1 MSNFV
6 QANPE
11 SNIAKIRAID
21 DSGCRLYLEFPNG
34 TFTTV
39 VNEEPFEYAVGS
51 IVFVGIN
58 TNFIDSAPDSL
69 WPDQSFVGVVRLKL
83 SDVTI
88 VDFGGRPI
96 KIPTSQTDYSEGNT
110 VEATNSFGVIRVLAE
125 EPIKYIDL
133 PGIDSKV
140 IGTFKT
146 EKDTIKETFDDF
158 GGLKDVVQRARKLIE
173 VPLKHQAELATIG
186 TRAIKGVLFTGQPG
200 TGKTMLARIIA
211 KSTQSVFYEI
221 SGPAI
226 FSKWYGQ
233 SEELLRKM
241 FEDAEQQE
249 RAIIFFDEIDSVAG
263 QRADESHEVS
273 RRVVAQLLTL
283 MDGFKKNNVVVIAAS
298 NRPQDIDA
306 ALRRPGR
313 FDWEINFPLPNRL
326 ERELILQV
334 ATKRFNISDNLPHAW
349 VAQKTEGW
357 SAADLAAIWTEAGL
371 LAAAD
376 DRSVILAE
384 DYVGGFELVSAQKH
398 RTVKLSMKGN
408 TK

>member
-1 MSNFV
+1 MSNFE
-6 QANPE
+6 QINPV
-11 SNIAKIRAID
+11 SNIAKIRAVD
-21 DSGCRLYLEFPNG
+21 DNGCRLYLEFPNG
-34 TFTTV
+34 AFTTV
-39 VNEEPFEYAVGS
+39 VNEEPFEYTVGS
-51 IVFVGIN
+51 IVLVGIN
-58 TNFIDSAPDSL
+58 TNFIESAPDSL

-110 VEATNSFGVIRVLAE
+110 VEAMNSSGVIRVLAE

-173 VPLKHQAELATIG
+173 VPLKHQTELATIG

-233 SEELLRKM
+233 SEELLRKI

-326 ERELILQV
+326 DRELILQV
-334 ATKRFNISDNLPHAW
+334 AIKRFNISDNLPHAW